1 MARKQVLE
9 PFKVIDAGDMS
20 ADITQ
25 SRPTKV
31 RQLDYVKL
39 DIQWSGGPVN
49 GEIKVEVADQFEKS
63 GTITTYQELDF
74 TTPISLTGS
83 SGSHQ
88 VIILVVAFD
97 LLRVRYVRTSGSG
110 DLDVTI
116 FGKTLGA

>member
-39 DIQWSGGPVN
+39 DIKWSGGPVN

-63 GTITTYQELDF
+63 GTVTTYQELDF
-74 TTPISLTGS
+74 LTPISLTGS

>member
-9 PFKVIDAGDMS
+9 PFKVIDDGDMS

-25 SRPTKV
+25 LKPTKV

-39 DIQWSGGPVN
+39 DIKWSGGPAV
-49 GEIKVEVADQFEKS
+49 GEIKIEVADEFEKS
-63 GTITTYQELDF
+63 GLISTWQELTF
-74 TTPISLTGS
+74 TSPISVSGS

-97 LLRVRYVRTSGSG
+97 LIRVKYIRSSGSG
-110 DLDVTI
+110 DLDVVI